1 MAIIG
6 ARPAPTPWFGLGR
19 RGTGRRGRPASARK
33 GRRPGRSLATRIRAR
48 ADVRPLLVAIVVA
61 AGLALFY
68 LSQST
73 SVAARG
79 YEVDSLES
87 LLSKRVAEQQQLLL
101 DIGRARSPI
110 VIAERARRDLDLV
123 PLAPES
129 ISFAPARGA
138 SGH

>member
-6 ARPAPTPWFGLGR
+6 ARPAPTPWFGLR
-19 RGTGRRGRPASARK
+19 RGPARRGPQPTRRRAPKRGLAS
-33 GRRPGRSLATRIRAR
+33 RIQQR

-79 YEVDSLES
+79 YEIDSLES
-87 LLSKRVAEQQQLLL
+87 TLADRISQQQQLML
-101 DIGRARSPI
+101 DIGRARSPV
-110 VIAERARRDLDLV
+110 VIAERARKELHLVQLD
-123 PLAPES
+123 PGA
-129 ISFAPARGA
+129 ITFAPAPGEA
-138 SGH
+138 GD